1 MLSHRTATQRQPL
14 ASPATQIPFAPALA
28 GIGIVTHL
36 SAHATLFREGDPATQ
51 VYRIVSGMV
60 RLYRLSPGGRR
71 QIVRFAEQGD
81 LLALADDAVH
91 STTAE
96 AVNDITLVAYR
107 RAHLPAL
114 CDGQPALRDFLANG
128 LRQDLRAAETHVI
141 LLGRLGAVERIAL
154 FLLEHAGAGGLVHL
168 PMGRQDMADYLGLT
182 IETVSRSLSA
192 MRRDGIIEISGRHG
206 ITIRDR
212 AAIARAA
219 EGE

>member
-1 MLSHRTATQRQPL
+1 MLSQRTARQQTVLPDRGPEVQP
-14 ASPATQIPFAPALA
+14 SALA
-28 GIGIVTHL
+28 GLGIVIHL
-36 SAHATLFREGDPATQ
+36 NAQGTLFREGDPATQ

-71 QIVRFAEQGD
+71 QIVRFAAPGD
-81 LLALADDAVH
+81 VLALADGGTH
-91 STTAE
+91 SVTAE
-96 AVNDITLVAYR
+96 AVNDAAVIAYR
-107 RAHLPAL
+107 RTHLTTL
-114 CDGQPALRDFLANG
+114 CDGQPALKDFLADS
-128 LRQDLRAAETHVI
+128 LRRDLQAAEAHVI

-154 FLLEHAGAGGLVHL
+154 FLLEHADAGGRVQL

-192 MRRDGIIEISGRHG
+192 LRRDGIIEISGRHG
-206 ITIRDR
+206 IAIRDR